1 MHTSRRLRRPV
12 AGLALGLAL
21 ALTAGCSSD
30 DDAQRRAGDPVT
42 QSEAEVL
49 ADVLHEDFEAG
60 GADFTLTAPFAQQAT
75 ITLTGQVDFRR
86 GIGSAQAVT
95 RYTNGQPEE
104 SRTVF
109 FTSSDIWF
117 GDVPGLP
124 DALSAAG
131 LPPAT
136 YVKRPIASTSGT
148 GTASLIDVL
157 VQLVPRLSARQADDP
172 RSITERGYTWRGSR
186 SIDGQVVAV
195 FRSGTGATIAV
206 SADDHQLVQ
215 YVTRLPQQTFDVTIT
230 LSDHGER
237 EITLP
242 ADEDTV
248 DATAHPEV
256 AQAVGV

>member
-1 MHTSRRLRRPV
+1 MHISRRLRRPV
-12 AGLALGLAL
+12 AGLVLGLAL

-30 DDAQRRAGDPVT
+30 DAPRTAGDPVT
-42 QSEAEVL
+42 RSEAKVL
-49 ADVLHEDFEAG
+49 ADVLYEDFQAG
-60 GADFTLTAPFAQQAT
+60 GADFTLTAPFAEDAS
-75 ITLTGQVDFRR
+75 ITLTGQIDFRR
-86 GIGSAQAVT
+86 SIGSAQAVT

-117 GDVPGLP
+117 GDVPGLAE
-124 DALSAAG
+124 ALTGAG
-131 LPPAT
+131 LPPAAW
-136 YVKRPIASTSGT
+136 VKRPIASTSSAGT
-148 GTASLIDVL
+148 PSLVDVL

-172 RSITERGYTWRGSR
+172 RSITERDYTWRGSR
-186 SIDGQVVAV
+186 SIDGQVVSV

-206 SADDHQLVQ
+206 SADHQLVQ

-242 ADEDTV
+242 ADTDTV
-248 DATAHPEV
+248 DAAAHPEI